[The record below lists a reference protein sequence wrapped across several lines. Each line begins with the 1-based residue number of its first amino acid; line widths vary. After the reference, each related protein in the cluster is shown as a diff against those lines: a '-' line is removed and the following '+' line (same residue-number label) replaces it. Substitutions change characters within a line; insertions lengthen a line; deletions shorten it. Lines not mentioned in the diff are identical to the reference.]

1 MLYAFLD
8 RHNLESIGTKRNQG
22 EYCMCEKMNEDWRMT
37 NEDRKYFWDTLCIL
51 DGKNMQE
58 DIARLA
64 KVIKYPRFLFR
75 YRSVNNK
82 SLTALSENKLY
93 FSSAN
98 YYDDPFDTYLRIDHD
113 EVCNGIEMAWQR
125 KNSNGQEFMNFAKRM
140 GVSEECINE
149 ILSNV
154 NLNFIQKFSYE
165 YLKTMRSQIRKEIYS
180 VCFSDT
186 WKNENLWLKY
196 ADQHKG
202 FTVVYDIEDNSRFMC
217 GKESIC
223 EQCMMKDIPMPLYPV
238 YYSDVKYDATVYAR
252 DFATYKL
259 LQYFNNQ
266 QVNELLNSFSPR
278 PWESE
283 KISLIKKKCHEYDR
297 EWRSILSIPYQEG
310 KIFSKKW
317 KPYGVILG
325 LNIEETEKKLVLL
338 AAKEACIENVFAVK
352 IADDDELGIIQI

>member
-1 MLYAFLD
+1 
-8 RHNLESIGTKRNQG
+8 
-22 EYCMCEKMNEDWRMT
+22 MCEKMNEDWRMT

-154 NLNFIQKFSYE
+154 NLNFI
-165 YLKTMRSQIRKEIYS
+165 
-180 VCFSDT
+180 
-186 WKNENLWLKY
+186 
-196 ADQHKG
+196 
-202 FTVVYDIEDNSRFMC
+202 
-217 GKESIC
+217 
-223 EQCMMKDIPMPLYPV
+223 
-238 YYSDVKYDATVYAR
+238 
-252 DFATYKL
+252 
-259 LQYFNNQ
+259 
-266 QVNELLNSFSPR
+266 
-278 PWESE
+278 
-283 KISLIKKKCHEYDR
+283 
-297 EWRSILSIPYQEG
+297 
-310 KIFSKKW
+310 
-317 KPYGVILG
+317 
-325 LNIEETEKKLVLL
+325 
-338 AAKEACIENVFAVK
+338 
-352 IADDDELGIIQI
+352 